1 MVDPEGNTYERTAI
15 ESWLSTNQTS
25 PITRSF
31 LAPSMLNP
39 NRALR
44 DAIQQFRQM
53 RGDTDMAEPPRAPS
67 GQLAAPPPEPE
78 IPEEPITLSA
88 KPVSLPGGSAGVE
101 ISVEPPDGTTTRPM
115 DIVAVVARSYLHEDQ
130 PELQQGLR
138 GLAQRGGGHAGL
150 VPPPH
155 GLRHVLV
162 GLQYPRVRLVGK
174 LNKGKLIEVGVQPD
188 LSGHL
193 GRHVGG
199 SGVLL
204 DPENLEG

>member
-115 DIVAVVARSYLHEDQ
+115 DIVAVVDVSGSMDAAALVDQ
-130 PELQQGLR
+130 EGQQVDVGFSVLDITK
-138 GLAQRGGGHAGL
+138 HAL
-150 VPPPH
+150 KTVIEA
-155 GLRHVLV
+155 LKV
-162 GLQYPRVRLVGK
+162 GPRVKFSVK
-174 LNKGKLIEVGVQPD
+174 N
-188 LSGHL
+188 
-193 GRHVGG
+193 
-199 SGVLL
+199 
-204 DPENLEG
+204 